1 MTQQQQQQ
9 KDEIIKSRVGG
20 FGGSDTKMFYKVG
33 VKGIESLSNTDKKRI
48 AVAMGQIP
56 YEETFTSQAMEAG
69 NEFEAWLAENVYKES
84 YSWKNNKRLDAPSE
98 TRNFT
103 LFAHADFCNSY
114 DEVVEAKYT
123 SSTLEQTEIDY
134 MAQLQWYYFLGVRRV
149 VLTKGTQGV
158 PFNEYEDRDIKK
170 NKSYQTAFKKGI
182 QLIDTFCDTFV
193 YEVPEVWT
201 TGDLL
206 PHEQKGVQLLT
217 SYVNEIARLETSAK
231 ELKDKLYQLML
242 DNGVKSLKND
252 NLTLSIIAPT
262 KKNIFDKARL
272 LKDHP
277 EIKESDYIKQ
287 SDVKGYLKINV
298 K

>member
-1 MTQQQQQQ
+1 
-9 KDEIIKSRVGG
+9 
-20 FGGSDTKMFYKVG
+20 MFYKVG

-170 NKSYQTAFKKGI
+170 TN
-182 QLIDTFCDTFV
+182 
-193 YEVPEVWT
+193 
-201 TGDLL
+201 
-206 PHEQKGVQLLT
+206 H
-217 SYVNEIARLETSAK
+217 
-231 ELKDKLYQLML
+231 
-242 DNGVKSLKND
+242 
-252 NLTLSIIAPT
+252 
-262 KKNIFDKARL
+262 
-272 LKDHP
+272 
-277 EIKESDYIKQ
+277 IKQ
-287 SDVKGYLKINV
+287 HSKKASN
-298 K
+298 